1 MGPLNGVRVVE
12 LASGAPCAFAAT
24 LLADLGADV
33 VRIDR
38 PGAGTFGPADPLGR
52 SRRSVTADLKNPDG
66 IRRVRALVDCA
77 DVLLEG
83 LRPGACERLGL
94 GPESFDGSNPRLV
107 YARVSGW
114 GQSGPWAQRSGH
126 DISFLALAGA
136 LDSDADAAGSPSPP
150 STYLSTFAGGG
161 LLQVLGVLA
170 ALHERSYSGRGQV
183 VDAAMVDGAALLEVM
198 VRQWRENPGNV
209 TVTDAP
215 FYTTYACQD
224 GGHVAVGAIEP
235 RFYDALCA
243 QLGLDAADLP
253 DRADQANWPALR
265 DRIAEALRTRPRD
278 HWAKVFA
285 DQDACVVPVLT
296 PEEAAEHPALRER
309 ATFTEVAGRP
319 QPSPAPRF
327 SRTPPPASRPA
338 PAPGADTDVVPEDWR
353 REDRP
358 RSA

>member
-1 MGPLNGVRVVE
+1 MSPMGPLKGVRVVE

-33 VRIDR
+33 VRVDR

-52 SRRSVTADLKNPDG
+52 SRRSVTADLKDPDG
-66 IRRVRALVDCA
+66 VRRVRALVERA

-94 GPESFDGSNPRLV
+94 GPEAFAEANPGLV

-114 GQSGPWAQRSGH
+114 GQTGPWARRPGH
-126 DISFLALAGA
+126 DISFLALAGL
-136 LDSDADAAGSPSPP
+136 LDADADAAGSAAPP

-170 ALHERSYSGRGQV
+170 ALHERSRSGRGQV

-215 FYTTYACQD
+215 FYTTYPCQD
-224 GGHVAVGAIEP
+224 GRYVAVGAIEG
-235 RFYDALCA
+235 RFYDVLLA
-243 QLGLDAADLP
+243 QLGLDGDAGLP
-253 DRADQANWPALR
+253 DRDDRAAWPLLR
-265 DRIAEALRTRPRD
+265 DRIGQAFAARPRD
-278 HWAKVFA
+278 YWAKVFA
-285 DQDACVVPVLT
+285 EHEACVVPVLG
-296 PEEAAEHPALRER
+296 PEEAAEHPALRDR

-327 SRTPPPASRPA
+327 SRTPSPAPRPA
-338 PAPGADTDVVPEDWR
+338 PRPGDDTALVPDDWGV
-353 REDRP
+353 P
-358 RSA
+358 A